1 MIAITENEELII
13 KNTFIYRGLLTGEE
27 SQRITKE
34 MSYIISSKNIAA
46 TTEFYVA
53 NFGAVKDDEVEK
65 LDSIIIVGV
74 EETFKVDNR
83 FYFQE
88 IFKLSD
94 AIKMH
99 CECRLSEVNLNVKKL
114 NEYILSNGFKTT
126 TSTYITSKGGQEY
139 GTIVIDMYVGV
150 EK

>member
-88 IFKLSD
+88 IL
-94 AIKMH
+94 
-99 CECRLSEVNLNVKKL
+99 
-114 NEYILSNGFKTT
+114 
-126 TSTYITSKGGQEY
+126 
-139 GTIVIDMYVGV
+139 
-150 EK
+150 